1 LGRLVFEKNQA
12 VGYMLQK
19 VAQLI
24 DISNVYILSYFL
36 SF

>member
-1 LGRLVFEKNQA
+1 MFQFKLKQKELGRLVFEKTQA

-24 DISNVYILSYFL
+24 GM
-36 SF
+36 